1 MKTYLFSICILLLV
15 ACQQSPSF
23 RLSGKFEKI
32 PQSQE
37 LHLRP
42 PHTHR
47 DSSLFTLPIQT
58 DGSFSLEGQIPS
70 GSLLIVQ
77 LDKDYIKIP
86 IYAENQHYTLI
97 EKNGHYYFIS
107 ADSSSLQNRFT
118 TYLQEANNREET
130 YNRLSMGYDTI
141 SDIHHKAERSAVLS
155 RQFADN
161 EAFRLTGIRQFAGTE
176 IAQYI
181 IYRVLYFYENSYKSF
196 TQAIEALGDSLPDCG
211 MKEQIIKTYEQLK
224 AAQLTGEAP
233 AFILPDIQGKK
244 VALTDYRGKYV
255 LVDFWASWCA
265 PCREKNKELY
275 KHYPEL
281 KEQGLEVISISLDDQ
296 QQQWLKAVKEDKVSW
311 TQLNDPA
318 GFKNSM
324 VRQAYKVNQVPTV
337 YLIDPSGKII
347 ATNPTEEEIN
357 IFLKK

>member
-37 LHLRP
+37 LHLRL

-141 SDIHHKAERSAVLS
+141 SDIHRKAERSAVLS

-196 TQAIEALGDSLPDCG
+196 TQDCG

-296 QQQWLKAVKEDKVSW
+296 QQQWLKAVKEDNVSW

-337 YLIDPSGKII
+337 YLIDPSGKIK

-357 IFLKK
+357 TFLKK